1 MIIGLISD
9 THGHLR
15 PAVRRRFRGV
25 GAILHAGDVGD
36 AGVLRELEE
45 VAPVTAVWGNTDN
58 AELRSSLPEVAR
70 FELGGKRFAVLHG
83 HQLLGLTAEEL
94 AAAFPEADIVVHGHT
109 HQPREDRATGKLIL
123 NPGAAGPPRHG
134 LRPSVATLTVDAAGD
149 SVRFIEL

>member
-15 PAVRRRFRGV
+15 SGVRRRFRGV
-25 GAILHAGDVGD
+25 GAIVHAGDVG
-36 AGVLRELEE
+36 GTGILRELEE

-58 AELRSSLPEVAR
+58 FELRSSLPEVAR
-70 FELGGKRFAVLHG
+70 FEFGGKRFALLHG
-83 HQLLGLTAEEL
+83 HQVPGLSAEEL
-94 AAAFPEADIVVHGHT
+94 AAAFPEADIIVHGHT
-109 HQPREDRATGKLIL
+109 HQPREDRATGKLVL

-134 LRPSVATLTVDAAGD
+134 LRPTIATLTVDASGD